1 MIRGLICEGVLLMKK
16 LLHNKNFYLVLA
28 LIAAA
33 IILLV
38 AGRLIDFTPDT
49 LPVITTPPPAPM
61 TTEAPAATEAPEA
74 TAMPEATEVP
84 AAAEA
89 TAVPAEE
96 IPLGYIFVQ
105 ANGDGG
111 WIPLPTT
118 DEDLLITIGR
128 ENDETIKNT
137 LRLTRNGFMMDSSTC
152 DNQDCV
158 QQGEVTLENKDDRV
172 LMHMV
177 LCLPHNVSVE
187 LYSLEEIL
195 VMMAE
200 SAQVAQ

>member
-1 MIRGLICEGVLLMKK
+1 MKK

-33 IILLV
+33 VILLI
-38 AGRLIDFTPDT
+38 ASNLIDFTPDT
-49 LPVITTPPPAPM
+49 LPVITTPTPAPM
-61 TTEAPAATEAPEA
+61 VTEAPATTDAPAATADPAAAQATEAP
-74 TAMPEATEVP
+74 V
-84 AAAEA
+84 
-89 TAVPAEE
+89 EE
-96 IPLGYIFVQ
+96 LPLGYILVQ

-137 LRLTRNGFMMDSSTC
+137 LRLTRTGFMMDSSTC

-187 LYSLEEIL
+187 LYSTEEIL
-195 VMMAE
+195 AMMAE
-200 SAQVAQ
+200 SMQTAQ